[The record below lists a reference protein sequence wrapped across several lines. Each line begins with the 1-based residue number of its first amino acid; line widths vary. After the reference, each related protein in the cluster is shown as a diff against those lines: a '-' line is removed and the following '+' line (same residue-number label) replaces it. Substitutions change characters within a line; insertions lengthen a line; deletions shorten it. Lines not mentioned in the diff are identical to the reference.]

1 MQYRKLAYKMKA
13 QIVNFS
19 GILSKGLPK
28 VAQRFVAEM
37 IYGIQVRQSVRIS
50 EISRSLN
57 EPIALKKTE
66 ERLCR
71 QLRRSGL
78 RSHLLHHVLTEAAP
92 RIEDDTLVIL
102 DISDISKK
110 YAEKMEY
117 MAGVH
122 DGSDNTIGNG
132 YWILKAIG
140 AQVGAPGISP
150 LYSHLY
156 SQDAPD
162 FKSENDEILT
172 AIDRISAHT
181 KDRGIYVID
190 RGGDRKILIEGLL
203 RRNKRF
209 IIRMV
214 GKRDL
219 MFDGVPIN
227 TRVLSDVVP
236 LLYTDR
242 VVRKNGVR
250 KTAYTVHLG
259 YTRVTLPD
267 HPDQLYLVVIRGF
280 GEEPMML
287 LTNKKI
293 TGDKKSLRWAMKA
306 YIRRWRVE
314 DTLRFM
320 KQSYNL
326 EDIRILTYQRLQN
339 IMLLVLAV
347 MYFACVWLGNA
358 LKLDVLTSHT
368 LKAAKRLF
376 GIPDFLY
383 YAIAD
388 GIREL
393 MAGYKG
399 KIVDSFCLNND
410 SNQLWLF
417 EP

>member
-1 MQYRKLAYKMKA
+1 MQYRKLAHKMKA

-28 VAQRFVAEM
+28 VAQRFTAEM

-71 QLRRSGL
+71 QLRRPGL
-78 RSHLLHHVLTEAAP
+78 RSHFLHRVLTEAAP
-92 RIEDDTLVIL
+92 RVTDDTLVIL
-102 DISDISKK
+102 DLSDIAKK

-122 DGSDNTIGNG
+122 DGSDNTVGNG
-132 YWILKAIG
+132 YWILQAIG
-140 AQVGAPGISP
+140 ARVGASGITP

-172 AIDRISAHT
+172 AVDQISVHT
-181 KDRGIYVID
+181 GNRGIYVLD
-190 RGGDRKILIEGLL
+190 RAGDRKVLIGGFLERG
-203 RRNKRF
+203 KRF

-214 GKRDL
+214 GNRDL
-219 MFDGVPIN
+219 IFDGVPIN
-227 TRVLSDVVP
+227 TRVLADVVP

-250 KTAYTVHLG
+250 ESAYTVQLG
-259 YTRVTLPD
+259 YTPVTLPG
-267 HPDQLYLVVIRGF
+267 HADQLYLVVIRGF

-293 TGDKKSLRWAMKA
+293 TGDKKSLQWVMKA

-326 EDIRILTYQRLQN
+326 EDIRILTYHRLQN

-347 MYFACVWLGNA
+347 MYFACVWLENI
-358 LKLDVLTSHT
+358 LKLHVLTSHT

-393 MAGYKG
+393 MAGFKG
-399 KIVDSFCLNND
+399 RIIDSFSLNND